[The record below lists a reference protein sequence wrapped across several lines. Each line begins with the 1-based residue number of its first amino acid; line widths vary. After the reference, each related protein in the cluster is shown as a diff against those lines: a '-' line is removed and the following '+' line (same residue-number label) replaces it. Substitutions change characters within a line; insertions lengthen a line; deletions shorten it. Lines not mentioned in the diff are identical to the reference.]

1 MQRSCIEGTKRTITV
16 AKPTDRFRSRNW
28 FLSSVNR
35 IRLDRVQVDMDGKS
49 LQKGDMVKGGMGAR
63 QAGGPPG
70 LHCHG
75 EQRHQH
81 NPCWL
86 EIRLGSSFSTP
97 YFMDHY
103 CKHVM

>member
-1 MQRSCIEGTKRTITV
+1 MQRSCIDGTIKTI
-16 AKPTDRFRSRNW
+16 AIPTARSRSRKW
-28 FLSSVNR
+28 FLSSVD
-35 IRLDRVQVDMDGKS
+35 RLDRAQVDKDGKKP
-49 LQKGDMVKGGMGAR
+49 LQKGDMVKGVWGR
-63 QAGGPPG
+63 V
-70 LHCHG
+70 G

-81 NPCWL
+81 NSCWL